1 MPAWGVWRRR
11 TWSARTGC
19 VNQVA
24 TARRTAVVNIGTL
37 VTGDLAHPVVDADAL
52 LIEDGSIASVGS
64 VPDLGGVDQL
74 IDANGATVG
83 PGLIDSHCHVVI
95 GDFTPRQNAVGF
107 LSSYVH
113 GGITQV
119 ISPGEIHAPGRPHDA
134 DGVVALAVFA
144 QRSWSN
150 YRPNGMKVNGGA
162 VVLEPTLRPAHFRYL
177 ADQGVRLAKFGFGRY
192 EDPADGLPQVRAA
205 QEVGIKV
212 MCHSGG
218 ASIPGSKP
226 ITTDHLMLLRPDV
239 CGHLNGGPSSLDDDG
254 LVRIVETTDLI
265 LQIVQAG
272 NLRSA
277 IHLVEAVLAHGAEHR
292 VIIGSDTPTGT
303 GVMPLGVLKTM
314 AELSS
319 LTDADPATVWAW
331 ASGVI
336 ADVYG
341 LDAGKV
347 EVGRPAD
354 LVIADAPWGS
364 YGGDALGALAR
375 GDIPGISAVIIDGRI
390 RALRSRNTPASARP
404 VNVTPEVGELP
415 GSAHV

>member
-1 MPAWGVWRRR
+1 MF
-11 TWSARTGC
+11 
-19 VNQVA
+19 
-24 TARRTAVVNIGTL
+24 RTAVINIGTL
-37 VTGDLAHPVVDADAL
+37 VTGDLGQPVRDAGSL
-52 LIEDGSIASVGS
+52 LIEDGRIASIGS
-64 VPDLGGVDQL
+64 SGGHEGADQV

-95 GDFTPRQNAVGF
+95 GDFTPRQNVVGF

-113 GGITQV
+113 GGITQA

-150 YRPNGMKVNGGA
+150 YRPNGMKVHGGA
-162 VVLEPTLRPAHFRYL
+162 VVLEPTLEPSHFRYL
-177 ADQGVRLAKFGFGRY
+177 ADQGVSLAKFGFGRY
-192 EDPADGLPQVRAA
+192 RDPADGLPQVRAA
-205 QEVGIKV
+205 QEVGIRV

-226 ITTDHLMLLRPDV
+226 ITTEHLMLLKPDV
-239 CGHLNGGPSSLDDDG
+239 CGHINGGPSSLDDDG
-254 LVRIVETTDLI
+254 LFEIVRNTDLV

-272 NLRSA
+272 NVRSA
-277 IHLVEAVLAHGAEHR
+277 ISIVGAALEHGAEHR
-292 VIIGSDTPTGT
+292 IIIGSDTPTGT
-303 GVMPLGVLKTM
+303 GVMPLGVIKTM

-319 LTDADPATVWAW
+319 LTDAEPAVVWAW
-331 ASGVI
+331 ASGVT
-336 ADVYG
+336 ADIYD
-341 LDAGKV
+341 LEAGKI

-354 LVIADAPWGS
+354 LVVADAPWGS

-375 GDIPGISAVIIDGRI
+375 GDIPGISAVIIDGKV
-390 RALRSRNTPASARP
+390 RALRSRNTPAAARH
-404 VNVTPEVGELP
+404 VIVTPEVGELP

>member
-1 MPAWGVWRRR
+1 M
-11 TWSARTGC
+11 S
-19 VNQVA
+19 
-24 TARRTAVVNIGTL
+24 RTAVINIGTL
-37 VTGDLAHPVVDADAL
+37 VTGDLGQPVRDAEAL
-52 LIEDGSIASVGS
+52 LIEDGRFASIGS
-64 VPDLGGVDQL
+64 AAGSQQADQV

-95 GDFTPRQNAVGF
+95 GDFTPRQNVVGF

-113 GGITQV
+113 GGITQA

-150 YRPNGMKVNGGA
+150 YRPNGMKVHGGA
-162 VVLEPTLRPAHFRYL
+162 VVLEPTLEPRHFRYL
-177 ADQGVRLAKFGFGRY
+177 AEQGVRLAKFGFGRY
-192 EDPADGLPQVRAA
+192 ADPADGLPQVQAA
-205 QEVGIKV
+205 QRVGIRV

-226 ITTDHLMLLRPDV
+226 ITTEHLMLLKPDV
-239 CGHLNGGPSSLDDDG
+239 CGHVNGGPSSLDDDG
-254 LVRIVETTDLI
+254 VLEIVRNTDLV

-272 NLRSA
+272 NIRSA
-277 IHLVEAVLAHGAEHR
+277 IKIVNAALESGAEHR

-303 GVMPLGVLKTM
+303 GVMPLGVVKTM

-319 LTDADPATVWAW
+319 LSDADPAVVWAW
-331 ASGVI
+331 ASGVT
-336 ADVYG
+336 ADVYD
-341 LDAGKV
+341 LEAGKI

-375 GDIPGISAVIIDGRI
+375 GDIPGISAVLIDGRI
-390 RALRSRNTPASARP
+390 RALRSRNTPAAARQ
-404 VNVTPEVGELP
+404 VTVTPEVGELP